1 MDLIEIGKTAVASLT
16 ANKLRSSLMLL
27 GVVIGVAAV
36 IIVVAIGTAG
46 QKRIERELETFGVN
60 SIWIWRDWENRADSN
75 ENFVSSNNEITND
88 DVKAITAQTSLVRH
102 VTPCYFDFSE
112 ISYERETKRVRLLGT
127 IHNYLYSNNETPLA
141 GRFLTE
147 LDVAKQ
153 RRVAVLSE
161 GLKQDLFKNV
171 NPVGKSVRINNEK
184 FIIVGVLEKKD
195 RAILETIHA
204 VGSQGGD
211 DVYLP
216 ISVMQHWYGTKNV
229 SYLQAHAVKQNS
241 RLVLEQLKDV
251 LNRRHRRP
259 IEFTTESMQK
269 YLETSRT
276 ILGILSLVFGLIASI
291 SLLVGGLGIMNIMLI
306 SVTERTREIGIRK
319 AVGATEKDIVSQ
331 FLTESALISLVGGS
345 IGIFLGVAGVFIAGQ
360 LAGVGN
366 IFSWQ
371 PIVIAFGTSALVG
384 ILAGLYPANYAANL
398 DPIAALRYE

>member
-1 MDLIEIGKTAVASLT
+1 
-16 ANKLRSSLMLL
+16 
-27 GVVIGVAAV
+27 
-36 IIVVAIGTAG
+36 
-46 QKRIERELETFGVN
+46 
-60 SIWIWRDWENRADSN
+60 
-75 ENFVSSNNEITND
+75 
-88 DVKAITAQTSLVRH
+88 
-102 VTPCYFDFSE
+102 
-112 ISYERETKRVRLLGT
+112 ETKRVRLLGT

-184 FIIVGVLEKKD
+184 FIIVGVLEKTGQSL
-195 RAILETIHA
+195 RLSMRLAA
-204 VGSQGGD
+204 RGGD